1 MLDDGYMNVHY
12 TLFFLL
18 LCVFVLLRNKLEK
31 DSRLNL
37 LVIRP
42 INCQCWQLI
51 TTKCI
56 METKDN
62 KFSGA
67 SFSIFGLDQFSLRN
81 AEY

>member
-18 LCVFVLLRNKLEK
+18 LCVFGLLRNKLEK
-31 DSRLNL
+31 DSRHNL

-42 INCQCWQLI
+42 INCQCWQQI

-81 AEY
+81 TEY